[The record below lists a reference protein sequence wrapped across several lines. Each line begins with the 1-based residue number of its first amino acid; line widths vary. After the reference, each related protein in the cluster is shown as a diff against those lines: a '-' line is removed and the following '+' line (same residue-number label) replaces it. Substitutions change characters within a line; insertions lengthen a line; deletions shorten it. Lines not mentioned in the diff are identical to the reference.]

1 MPPTP
6 PSSTELQPVQYSH
19 PSAPQIGNWIR
30 HNVLASTPDNGKCY
44 KLVIKH
50 LSVNGKP
57 NGDVTTIK
65 VDDDIAV
72 VDGVEQLIQEVCE
85 AAQNDANAM
94 REGLQRYA
102 VYAYFNLNKDYVPR
116 MPFRVSAEEN
126 YDHEAGEGEGS
137 EPANEKGLLA
147 QLMRHNEANARITT
161 IHTNNIIETLMRDNA
176 SQRALI
182 EKQMGQAVDMAAIIQ
197 ESLDNST
204 ARRIA
209 EKEAATKAE
218 IVGSVVEHLKLLLP
232 VILNKVA
239 GQKITPETDSS
250 FTLLASLFE
259 SLTSEQ
265 QQKLFTEFLTP
276 SQSAVLAEFIDTY
289 EKRKRTLTTKGDSN
303 PGPALNLGAMFDK
316 TKDRLS
322 QLDPAGSSDKQL
334 ASMETKAQSFKK
346 AFSRPLPSIGL
357 PIRPAGSD
365 PSDPKKP

>member
-1 MPPTP
+1 MPTTPSRSSDPT
-6 PSSTELQPVQYSH
+6 PVQYSH

-30 HNVLASTPDNGKCY
+30 HNVLTTTTDNGKCY
-44 KLVIKH
+44 KLIVRH

-57 NGDVTTIK
+57 NGDVGTVKI
-65 VDDDIAV
+65 DDDIQAI
-72 VDGVEQLIQEVCE
+72 DGIEQLIQDVCE
-85 AAQNDANAM
+85 MAQGDANAM

-102 VYAYFNLNKDYVPR
+102 VYAYFDKNRDYVVR
-116 MPFRVSAEEN
+116 TPFRVNAEEA
-126 YDHEAGEGEGS
+126 YDSEAGEGEGS
-137 EPANEKGLLA
+137 EPASEKGLLA
-147 QLMRHNEANARITT
+147 QLMRHTEAQTRITT

-182 EKQMGQAVDMAAIIQ
+182 EKQMGQAVDMAAVIQ

-232 VILNKVA
+232 VIMNKVA
-239 GQKITPETDSS
+239 GQKIAPESDPS

-276 SQSAVLAEFIDTY
+276 SQSAVLAEFIETY
-289 EKRKRTLTTKGDSN
+289 EKRKRTLTTKGDDN
-303 PGPALNLGAMFDK
+303 PGPALKLGVMFDK
-316 TKDRLS
+316 TGDRLRD
-322 QLDPAGSSDKQL
+322 LDGTKSDDKQL
-334 ASMETKAQSFKK
+334 ARMETRAQSFKN
-346 AFSRPLPSIGL
+346 AFSRPMPTIGL

-365 PSDPKKP
+365 PQKP